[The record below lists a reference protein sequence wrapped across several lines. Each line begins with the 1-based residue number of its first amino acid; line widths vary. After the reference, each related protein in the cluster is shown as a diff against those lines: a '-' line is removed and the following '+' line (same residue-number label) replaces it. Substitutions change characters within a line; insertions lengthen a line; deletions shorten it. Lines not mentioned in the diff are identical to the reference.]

1 MDGKLAALAESRSN
15 KDEEM
20 KGLER
25 TLVQVLVEQQKKL
38 LTLLSEVRKCIQ
50 AETCGIST
58 LSNDRVAVV
67 PA

>member
-1 MDGKLAALAESRSN
+1 MQAKRKALVAVDGKLAAMANARSV

-38 LTLLSEVRKCIQ
+38 LGLLSEVYW
-50 AETCGIST
+50 
-58 LSNDRVAVV
+58 
-67 PA
+67 

>member
-1 MDGKLAALAESRSN
+1 MMQGKRKALVAVDGKLSGLAESRAV

-38 LTLLSEVRKCIQ
+38 LSVLSEVGFLRPWD
-50 AETCGIST
+50 GI
-58 LSNDRVAVV
+58 L
-67 PA
+67 